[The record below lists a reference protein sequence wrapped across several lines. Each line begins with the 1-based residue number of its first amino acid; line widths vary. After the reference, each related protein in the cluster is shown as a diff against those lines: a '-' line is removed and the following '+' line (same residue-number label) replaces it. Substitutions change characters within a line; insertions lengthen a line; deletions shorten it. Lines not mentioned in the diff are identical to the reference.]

1 MDSLSIKLCVTNRS
15 VVNCSTRLRDSVVS
29 SRGAIPMEPRR
40 HRKIGDAIRA
50 CVSTYV
56 HMPWPGLGWASRGR
70 RSATERSA
78 SPSVHDASVR
88 VASCLLEPSASYL
101 VTRSV
106 TQARYC
112 AQRTPV
118 GE

>member
-29 SRGAIPMEPRR
+29 SRGAITMEPRR
-40 HRKIGDAIRA
+40 HRQIGDAHKGV
-50 CVSTYV
+50 CKYV